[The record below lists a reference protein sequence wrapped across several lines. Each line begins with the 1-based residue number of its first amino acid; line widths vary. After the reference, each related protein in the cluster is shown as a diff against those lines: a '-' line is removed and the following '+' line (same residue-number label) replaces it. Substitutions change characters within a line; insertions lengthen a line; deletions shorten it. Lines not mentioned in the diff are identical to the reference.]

1 VTTGFDARRVARASA
16 RARRRVDR
24 GDARVATE
32 RATRGDERRA
42 IDAPA
47 GIGEIKRSDRR

>member
-1 VTTGFDARRVARASA
+1 MTTEFDARRVARASA